1 MHKIEYHPPRVL
13 VFLRLVSRIVHDE
26 FTGYR
31 ANPLRFF
38 CNTVLALSN
47 RALRGKREGRV
58 TSKTVE
64 LTALSPQFAC

>member
-1 MHKIEYHPPRVL
+1 MDVP
-13 VFLRLVSRIVHDE
+13 
-26 FTGYR
+26 
-31 ANPLRFF
+31 
-38 CNTVLALSN
+38 NTVLALSN